1 MSQDT
6 NIFIL
11 KFAEAKQPEY
21 KEKSGAGY
29 IEFGNDNQY
38 PEYLLSLY
46 NKSAKHGA
54 IVRNKAKYITGNGWT
69 TESGQ
74 ISNFVAKTNLT
85 TLSKKVA
92 LDIETFGGSYL
103 EIIWSQLGRQIAQI
117 NHVDYTRIRTNEDN
131 TQFWYRKEW
140 DRFSRGK
147 KDEQILNAF
156 NVNSSDKKQI
166 LYIKEY
172 RPGAKAY
179 ALPSYISALN
189 FIESDIEV
197 SKHVLGN
204 ASTGFTPSKLITLPN
219 GEPTNDEKTKITS
232 QFEKRFTG
240 SDGKKFILSFVQDA
254 SKKPIIDD
262 LGASDMTKEDFTA
275 VDTLIQNNIFAG
287 HEITSPSLFGIA
299 QAGKLGGSTE
309 LKDAYEIFKNTYA
322 NDKQMFLEGVFN
334 MLARLSGETEVL
346 KIIPI
351 APIGIQTTFQDLVNM
366 GAPKAYLYEVAGI
379 DTTKY
384 PVAAEPTATLGTTNE
399 ALRSLTGKQ
408 HQQLLR
414 VIRQVSQGKL
424 TKEAATV
431 MLKNALGLSDEDIET
446 MLQVDELP
454 AQMSAQDAVSVFAQ
468 FGEPA
473 SNYTQLLVRS
483 RFSDDE
489 DFAAFAEV
497 TQTESNVLD
506 LITKDKRITPEV
518 IADTL
523 KVSVDRVNGILNKVA
538 EKGLISI
545 KEVTEGKGLQTNV
558 IIERKLTAPIS
569 QIVEQIKPETTK
581 FLIRYQYG
589 WKPKVPVNERNTA
602 AHPSRDFCKALM
614 SLDKV
619 YSRADI
625 ETISSRVGYSVF
637 DRAGGWWNDD
647 GKISPSCRHEWQSLI
662 VTRK

>member
-1 MSQDT
+1 MSES
-6 NIFIL
+6 IFIL

-21 KEKSGAGY
+21 KEKKSVGY
-29 IEFGNDNQY
+29 IEFGAENNY
-38 PEYLLSLY
+38 PDYLLSLY

-69 TESGQ
+69 TESGNESIFATKNQ
-74 ISNFVAKTNLT
+74 LNV
-85 TLSKKVA
+85 LSKKVS
-92 LDIETFGGSYL
+92 LDIETFGGCYL
-103 EIIWSQLGRQIAQI
+103 EIIWSSLGRNIAQI
-117 NHVDYTRIRTNEDN
+117 NHLDYTRIRTNEDN

-140 DRFSRGK
+140 NKFSRS
-147 KDEQILNAF
+147 KDGEEVLNTF
-156 NVNSSDKKQI
+156 NLNTNDKKQI
-166 LYIKEY
+166 LFIKEY

-179 ALPSYISALN
+179 PLPGYISALN

-219 GEPTNDEKTKITS
+219 GEPSEDQKRDITS

-254 SKKPIIDD
+254 ARKPIIDD

-299 QAGKLGGSTE
+299 QPGKLGSSTE

-334 MLARLSGETEVL
+334 MLARFAGDNEVL

-351 APIGIQTTFQDLVNM
+351 APIGLQIAFADLIAM
-366 GAPKAYLYEVAGI
+366 GAPKEYLYEVAGI
-379 DTTKY
+379 DATKY
-384 PVAAEPTATLGTTNE
+384 GVQPVAREVPLTATNE
-399 ALRSLTGKQ
+399 ALRSMTGKQ

-414 VIRQVSQGKL
+414 IIRQVGQGKL
-424 TKEAATV
+424 TRDAAIV
-431 MLKNALGLSDEDIET
+431 MLKSSLGLSDADIET
-446 MLQVDELP
+446 MLGVDELP
-454 AQMSAQDAVSVFAQ
+454 AQMASQDAIAVFAE
-468 FGEPA
+468 FGESA
-473 SNYTQLLVRS
+473 DNYNKIIART
-483 RFSDDE
+483 RFNDDDLE
-489 DFAAFAEV
+489 IFAEV
-497 TQTESNVLD
+497 SQIESNVLD
-506 LITKDKRITPEV
+506 LITKDKRITTEV

-523 KVSVDRVNGILNKVA
+523 KISVDRVQSILSTAV
-538 EKGLISI
+538 EKGLINV
-545 KEVTEGKGLQTNV
+545 KETVEGKGDQKNI

-569 QIVEQIKPETTK
+569 EIVKQVKPETK
-581 FLIRYQYG
+581 SFLIRYSYD
-589 WKPKVPVNERNTA
+589 WKSKVPVSERNTA

-614 SLDKV
+614 SLNRV

-625 ETISSRVGYSVF
+625 ESISARVGYSVF

-647 GKISPSCRHEWQSLI
+647 GKVSPSCRHEWQSLI
-662 VTRK
+662 VIKK

>member
-1 MSQDT
+1 MTED

-21 KEKSGAGY
+21 KEKKSEGY
-29 IEFGNDNQY
+29 IEFGADNQY
-38 PEYLLSLY
+38 PEYLLGLY
-46 NKSAKHGA
+46 GKSAKHGA

-74 ISNFVAKTNLT
+74 SSAFAAKVMLNV
-85 TLSKKVA
+85 LSKKVA
-92 LDIETFGGSYL
+92 LDLEVFGGSYL
-103 EIIWSQLGRQIAQI
+103 EIIWSQIGRTIAQI

-140 DRFSRGK
+140 TRFSRGK
-147 KDEQILNAF
+147 EGETILNGF
-156 NVNSSDKKQI
+156 NVNGNDKRQI

-204 ASTGFTPSKLITLPN
+204 ASTGFTPSKLITLTN
-219 GEPTNDEKTKITS
+219 GNADPDQKKDITNR
-232 QFEKRFTG
+232 FEKRFTG
-240 SDGKKFILSFVQDA
+240 SDGKKFVIEFVQNKDQQTL
-254 SKKPIIDD
+254 IQD

-287 HEITSPSLFGIA
+287 HEVTSPSLFGIA

-334 MLARLSGETEVL
+334 MLARLSGDQSVL

-351 APIGIQTTFQDLVNM
+351 APIGIQTTFQDLINL

-384 PVAAEPTATLGTTNE
+384 PVAAEPTTLGTTNE

-454 AQMSAQDAVSVFAQ
+454 AQMSAHDTVSIFAA
-468 FGEPA
+468 FGEPS
-473 SNYTQLLVRS
+473 SNYNQLLARS

-518 IADTL
+518 IAETL

-589 WKPKVPVNERNTA
+589 WKPKVPVSERNTP

-625 ETISSRVGYSVF
+625 EQISARLGYSVF